1 MRKNNAQKK
10 GGRKKSSKNVIKLI
24 RKSNELVE
32 ARYKFDI
39 WETRVF
45 TKMLTMVQRHD
56 SDFQEY
62 RIYLKEI
69 VKDFQIENNKDA
81 YDRLRAGGY
90 KLMSKI
96 IKTIR
101 DTDEGLM
108 ELATP
113 IVVGVQNP
121 VDTKSEGAKFID
133 VSFHPEMKPF
143 LLSLK
148 SKFTIYDVRNI
159 LKLPSSY
166 SIRIYELLK
175 QYEKIG
181 RRKFELQELKEII
194 GVIEEVDNNGN
205 AYVLGKHY
213 FEKRKDSRR
222 DAPNYEFV
230 LETYTEIGEQKDK
243 YQLNSKE
250 KFISNLTF
258 EVNSKEQIICTGFYS
273 DVKPRGGISDSRNTK
288 GTIRGIVFFS
298 IDNVNKIIAEKT
310 YSEFDLGFIAL
321 NESEKQ
327 KRSIERRA
335 TDGNDNNDPGL
346 FSYDFRDVILRSDGG
361 AVVIAEQYFA
371 YDRFN
376 DPFFNGGLNRG
387 FSNNGFRQDST
398 HVFSDIIVVNIDPD
412 GSIRWANAVP
422 KYQSSFNYDTYRF
435 LSFGSANYRDEIY
448 MLFNERVDLF
458 ESDAGGGGL
467 LKSRASNYGLAM
479 ATIDKSGELDI
490 KLLAPNR
497 EMGVQVLPTLI
508 KQIGKKE
515 LLFYGEGGDM
525 FRLGKV
531 ELN

>member
-1 MRKNNAQKK
+1 MRKNNALKK

-194 GVIEEVDNNGN
+194 GVIEEVDDNGKKSYKDN
-205 AYVLGKHY
+205 YPLFGNFKQRVLLK
-213 FEKRKDSRR
+213 S
-222 DAPNYEFV
+222 
-230 LETYTEIGEQKDK
+230 QKDLK
-243 YQLNSKE
+243 KLTDIQFSFEPKKTGRKITHIIFDIFPNGENAMKE
-250 KFISNLTF
+250 ETDLFQ
-258 EVNSKEQIICTGFYS
+258 EVEEATVVSDESTLANEFYALVKKWVSRTIVESWVATLPEAQIRI
-273 DVKPRGGISDSRNTK
+273 GINYTLRLIKSGKQIKNIPAYFQKMVRTEDLKDTVQEK
-288 GTIRGIVFFS
+288 K
-298 IDNVNKIIAEKT
+298 DKIIAKKAKVKEADLKLEKLKTKLQELMRELHRKENALIEAIFLQFPEAEAQMVEKAKERTFSGYDATKSLEENKESRIFSAAMRTTIFET
-310 YSEFDLGFIAL
+310 YPKRFTAL
-321 NESEKQ
+321 HGHYHPE
-327 KRSIERRA
+327 I
-335 TDGNDNNDPGL
+335 T
-346 FSYDFRDVILRSDGG
+346 
-361 AVVIAEQYFA
+361 AVK
-371 YDRFN
+371 D
-376 DPFFNGGLNRG
+376 
-387 FSNNGFRQDST
+387 
-398 HVFSDIIVVNIDPD
+398 
-412 GSIRWANAVP
+412 
-422 KYQSSFNYDTYRF
+422 
-435 LSFGSANYRDEIY
+435 
-448 MLFNERVDLF
+448 
-458 ESDAGGGGL
+458 
-467 LKSRASNYGLAM
+467 
-479 ATIDKSGELDI
+479 
-490 KLLAPNR
+490 
-497 EMGVQVLPTLI
+497 LI
-508 KQIGKKE
+508 KSA
-515 LLFYGEGGDM
+515 
-525 FRLGKV
+525 
-531 ELN
+531 

>member
-1 MRKNNAQKK
+1 MGKDNTLQK
-10 GGRKKSSKNVIKLI
+10 GGRKKKSSKNVIKLI

-101 DTDEGLM
+101 ETDEGLM

-121 VDTKSEGAKFID
+121 VDTKNEGAKFID

-194 GVIEEVDNNGN
+194 GVIEEVDNNGKKSYKDN
-205 AYVLGKHY
+205 YPLFGNFKQRVLLKSQKDLKKLTDIQFSFEPKKTGRKITHIIFNIFPNQENDMKEGADLFQDVEEATLVPSPEAALVKKFYAQVKKWVSKTIVESWVATLPEAQISTGINYTLRLIKSGKSIKNIPAYFQKMVRTPDL
-213 FEKRKDSRR
+213 KDT
-222 DAPNYEFV
+222 V
-230 LETYTEIGEQKDK
+230 QEQKDK
-243 YQLNSKE
+243 IIANKAKVKEADLKLSKLKTKLKDLMRE
-250 KFISNLTF
+250 LLRKENALIEAIFLQFPDAEAQTVAKAKERTF
-258 EVNSKEQIICTGFYS
+258 SGYDDAKSEEENKKSPIFS
-273 DVKPRGGISDSRNTK
+273 AAMRNTIFETYPK
-288 GTIRGIVFFS
+288 RFTALH
-298 IDNVNKIIAEKT
+298 KHYHPEIA
-310 YSEFDLGFIAL
+310 
-321 NESEKQ
+321 
-327 KRSIERRA
+327 
-335 TDGNDNNDPGL
+335 
-346 FSYDFRDVILRSDGG
+346 
-361 AVVIAEQYFA
+361 AVK
-371 YDRFN
+371 D
-376 DPFFNGGLNRG
+376 
-387 FSNNGFRQDST
+387 
-398 HVFSDIIVVNIDPD
+398 
-412 GSIRWANAVP
+412 
-422 KYQSSFNYDTYRF
+422 
-435 LSFGSANYRDEIY
+435 
-448 MLFNERVDLF
+448 
-458 ESDAGGGGL
+458 
-467 LKSRASNYGLAM
+467 
-479 ATIDKSGELDI
+479 
-490 KLLAPNR
+490 
-497 EMGVQVLPTLI
+497 LI
-508 KQIGKKE
+508 K
-515 LLFYGEGGDM
+515 
-525 FRLGKV
+525 
-531 ELN
+531 NA

>member
-1 MRKNNAQKK
+1 MGENNALQK
-10 GGRKKSSKNVIKLI
+10 GGRKKKSSKNVIKLI

-113 IVVGVQNP
+113 IVVGVKNP

-133 VSFHPEMKPF
+133 VSFHPEMRPF

-159 LKLPSSY
+159 LKLPSAY

-194 GVIEEVDNNGN
+194 GVIEEVDNNGKKSYKDN
-205 AYVLGKHY
+205 YPLFGNFKQRVLLK
-213 FEKRKDSRR
+213 S
-222 DAPNYEFV
+222 
-230 LETYTEIGEQKDK
+230 QKDLK
-243 YQLNSKE
+243 KLTDIQFSFEPKKTGRKITHIIFNIFPNRENDMKAEADLFNEVEAVAIVSPVEDVVEKE
-250 KFISNLTF
+250 FYALVKKWVSRTIVDSWVATLP
-258 EVNSKEQIICTGFYS
+258 EAQIRIGINYTLRLIKSGKPIKNIPAYFQKMVRTS
-273 DVKPRGGISDSRNTK
+273 DLKD
-288 GTIRGIVFFS
+288 TIQEKK
-298 IDNVNKIIAEKT
+298 DKIIAKKVKAKEADLKLGKLKIKMQDLMRELHRKENALIEAIFLQFPDAESQMIAKARERIFSGYDVAKSVEENKT
-310 YSEFDLGFIAL
+310 SPI
-321 NESEKQ
+321 
-327 KRSIERRA
+327 
-335 TDGNDNNDPGL
+335 
-346 FSYDFRDVILRSDGG
+346 FS
-361 AVVIAEQYFA
+361 AA
-371 YDRFN
+371 
-376 DPFFNGGLNRG
+376 
-387 FSNNGFRQDST
+387 
-398 HVFSDIIVVNIDPD
+398 
-412 GSIRWANAVP
+412 IRTTI
-422 KYQSSFNYDTYRF
+422 FETY
-435 LSFGSANYRDEIY
+435 
-448 MLFNERVDLF
+448 
-458 ESDAGGGGL
+458 
-467 LKSRASNYGLAM
+467 
-479 ATIDKSGELDI
+479 
-490 KLLAPNR
+490 PNR
-497 EMGVQVLPTLI
+497 FTALHRHYHPEIAAVKQLI
-508 KQIGKKE
+508 KSA
-515 LLFYGEGGDM
+515 
-525 FRLGKV
+525 
-531 ELN
+531 

>member
-1 MRKNNAQKK
+1 MRKNNALKK

-194 GVIEEVDNNGN
+194 GVIEEVDNNGKKSYKDN
-205 AYVLGKHY
+205 YPLFGNFKQRVLLK
-213 FEKRKDSRR
+213 S
-222 DAPNYEFV
+222 
-230 LETYTEIGEQKDK
+230 QKDLK
-243 YQLNSKE
+243 KLTDIQFSFEPKKTGRKITHIIFDIFPNRENAMKE
-250 KFISNLTF
+250 ETDLFQ
-258 EVNSKEQIICTGFYS
+258 EVEEATVVSDETTLVNEFYTLVNKWVSRTIVESWVATLPEAQIRI
-273 DVKPRGGISDSRNTK
+273 GINYTLRLIKSGKQIKNIPAYFQKMVRTK
-288 GTIRGIVFFS
+288 DLKDTVQETK
-298 IDNVNKIIAEKT
+298 NKIIAKKAKAKEADLKLEKLKT
-310 YSEFDLGFIAL
+310 KLQDLMRELHRKENAL
-321 NESEKQ
+321 IEAIFLQFPEAEAQMVEKA
-327 KRSIERRA
+327 KER
-335 TDGNDNNDPGL
+335 T
-346 FSYDFRDVILRSDGG
+346 FSGYDDAKS
-361 AVVIAEQYFA
+361 IAENKKSPIFSAAMRNTIFETYPK
-371 YDRFN
+371 RFTALHGHYH
-376 DPFFNGGLNRG
+376 PE
-387 FSNNGFRQDST
+387 
-398 HVFSDIIVVNIDPD
+398 I
-412 GSIRWANAVP
+412 AAV
-422 KYQSSFNYDTYRF
+422 KD
-435 LSFGSANYRDEIY
+435 
-448 MLFNERVDLF
+448 
-458 ESDAGGGGL
+458 
-467 LKSRASNYGLAM
+467 
-479 ATIDKSGELDI
+479 
-490 KLLAPNR
+490 
-497 EMGVQVLPTLI
+497 LI
-508 KQIGKKE
+508 K
-515 LLFYGEGGDM
+515 
-525 FRLGKV
+525 
-531 ELN
+531 NA

>member
-194 GVIEEVDNNGN
+194 GVIEEVDNNGKKSYKDN
-205 AYVLGKHY
+205 YPLFGNFKQRVLLK
-213 FEKRKDSRR
+213 S
-222 DAPNYEFV
+222 
-230 LETYTEIGEQKDK
+230 QKDLK
-243 YQLNSKE
+243 KLTDIQFSFEPKKTGRKITHIIFDIFPNGENAMKE
-250 KFISNLTF
+250 ETDLFQDVEEATVVSAEATLVEEFYALVKKWVSRTIVESWVATLP
-258 EVNSKEQIICTGFYS
+258 EAQIRI
-273 DVKPRGGISDSRNTK
+273 GINYTLRLIKSGKQIKNIPAYFQKMVRTEDLKDTVQEK
-288 GTIRGIVFFS
+288 K
-298 IDNVNKIIAEKT
+298 DKIIAKKAKEK
-310 YSEFDLGFIAL
+310 EADLKL
-321 NESEKQ
+321 EK
-327 KRSIERRA
+327 
-335 TDGNDNNDPGL
+335 
-346 FSYDFRDVILRSDGG
+346 
-361 AVVIAEQYFA
+361 
-371 YDRFN
+371 
-376 DPFFNGGLNRG
+376 
-387 FSNNGFRQDST
+387 
-398 HVFSDIIVVNIDPD
+398 
-412 GSIRWANAVP
+412 
-422 KYQSSFNYDTYRF
+422 
-435 LSFGSANYRDEIY
+435 
-448 MLFNERVDLF
+448 
-458 ESDAGGGGL
+458 
-467 LKSRASNYGLAM
+467 LKSKLQDLMRELHRKENALIEAIFLQYPEAEAQMVEKAKARTFSGYDAAKSVEENKESPIFSAAM
-479 ATIDKSGELDI
+479 RTTIFETYPKRFTALHGHYHPEI
-490 KLLAPNR
+490 AAVKA
-497 EMGVQVLPTLI
+497 LI
-508 KQIGKKE
+508 K
-515 LLFYGEGGDM
+515 
-525 FRLGKV
+525 RA
-531 ELN
+531 